1 MRIAALYDVHG
12 NLPALE
18 AVLEDLDADG
28 MDVIVVGGDVLWG
41 PSQAECISLLR
52 SAGASFVRGNCERA
66 VLGSQSAS
74 SAWCRERLSP
84 EDRQLVST
92 WPETLELS
100 HDDLGRVLFCH
111 ATPRSDEEN
120 LTSATSDE
128 VVAAALAGVHVDIV
142 VGGHTHV
149 QLVRQ
154 VPDRPRL
161 VNAGSV
167 GLPCQGD
174 AGAYWAVLGPGVD
187 LRRTEYDLER
197 ALALAYGS
205 GFPHA
210 SDFEEL
216 IRGNVRVDSATAY
229 FDGS

>member
-1 MRIAALYDVHG
+1 MRVAALYDVHG

-18 AVLEDLDADG
+18 AVLDDLDAEGIDS
-28 MDVIVVGGDVLWG
+28 IVVGGDVLWG

-52 SAGASFVRGNCERA
+52 SAGASFVRGNCERS
-66 VLGSQSAS
+66 VLGSQSGSA
-74 SAWCRERLSP
+74 AWCRERLSP

-100 HDDLGRVLFCH
+100 HADLGRVLFCH

-120 LTSATSDE
+120 LTPASSDE
-128 VVAAALAGVHVDIV
+128 DVAAALAGLSVDVV

-174 AGAYWAVLGPGVD
+174 AGAYWAVLGPDVD

-197 ALALAYGS
+197 ALALLHES
-205 GFPHA
+205 GFPCA

-216 IRGNVRVDSATAY
+216 MRGNVRADSATAY